1 MLLKLLDNEP
11 FWGQHVGAINSVMKS
26 LFFLSLL
33 VQTTMCYAQVP
44 QEQPSSNS
52 SFNSFELAQPVVADS
67 IQVERLN
74 EISIKSAKGSVLKK
88 EIVADEKKEYKS
100 IKISSNK
107 FMEKRKIASN
117 QANSRSAAPLLQI
130 EMDKEVALLKNSSPN
145 SFEYYLSYYM
155 AGNYNVAREDALKNA
170 ARLAPTDADVLTQS
184 MGNALAKNDAVS
196 AKFYVEKLKN
206 ANLLS
211 EEVLA
216 YAMDLLL
223 SSGENQ
229 VLITHGFFDTYGVA
243 YQQFLPDCPVQ
254 LTMISLELLQSES
267 YRNVISEK
275 GYNLPQI
282 KNIDSSYLLAFCQL
296 NKDKNIALSMTLPKA
311 YLSPLKE
318 LLYPVGLVFE
328 YRPNKLS
335 DGVSLLMRNEL
346 LWNQILAKHNVIQF
360 TSVESNNL
368 ASNYLPMLLY
378 LKTMYELNDDKLK
391 LAELV
396 TALNFTAHKAGKLS
410 LIKKQ

>member
-318 LLYPVGLVFE
+318 SLYPVGLVFE

>member
-318 LLYPVGLVFE
+318 SLYPVGLVFE

-378 LKTMYELNDDKLK
+378 LKTMYELNDEKLK

>member
-130 EMDKEVALLKNSSPN
+130 EMDKEVTLLKNSSPN

-318 LLYPVGLVFE
+318 SLYPVGLVFE

-378 LKTMYELNDDKLK
+378 LKTMYELNDEKLK

>member
-1 MLLKLLDNEP
+1 
-11 FWGQHVGAINSVMKS
+11 MKS

-318 LLYPVGLVFE
+318 SLYPVGLVFE

-378 LKTMYELNDDKLK
+378 LKTMYELNDEKLK